1 MLLNK
6 EYKVSSNFWSL
17 FVNPLGNSLTWLSKA
32 GIPNHSCCIQQVL
45 SCSFGPPFPRR
56 CPGSLEFPPDS
67 VPRSAF
73 AAVLHWRLPGLC
85 SRLPE
90 PRVLHAVWSSLFQL
104 TRSRGPAL
112 TSESSPLARQHIPQP
127 GCVTVSI
134 SIQPFPAWGCG
145 GTTNFMYLR
154 V

>member
-6 EYKVSSNFWSL
+6 EYKVSSNLWSL
-17 FVNPLGNSLTWLSKA
+17 FANPLGNSHTWLSTV

-45 SCSFGPPFPRR
+45 SWSFGPPFPRR

-67 VPRSAF
+67 VSRSAF
-73 AAVLHWRLPGLC
+73 AALLCWRLPGLC

-90 PRVLHAVWSSLFQL
+90 SCALHAVQSSLFQL
-104 TRSRGPAL
+104 TRSRGPAH

-145 GTTNFMYLR
+145 GTTNSMYFR